1 MIRTDD
7 MYGEYPTL
15 EEIKRDYNEFISLIG
30 SITTKEKAVDLK
42 HKYNITVEING
53 EFAEQYEGTDTE
65 INWIRYEAYGC
76 LDSIYVNFTDGIV
89 NQIYFDIWS
98 NKCDSVFI
106 EDISYDILDDVYKIF
121 ERLNKIISKSR

>member
-15 EEIKRDYNEFISLIG
+15 EEIKRDYKELLGLIG

-53 EFAEQYEGTDTE
+53 EFAEQYKRTDAE
-65 INWIRYEAYGC
+65 INWIRYAAYGC
-76 LDSIYVNFTDGIV
+76 LDNIYVYCSRGSINE
-89 NQIYFDIWS
+89 IYFDVWS
-98 NKCDSVFI
+98 NECDSAFI
-106 EDISYDILDDVYKIF
+106 EGISFDDLDAVYEIF
-121 ERLNKIISKSR
+121 ERIKEVISKSR